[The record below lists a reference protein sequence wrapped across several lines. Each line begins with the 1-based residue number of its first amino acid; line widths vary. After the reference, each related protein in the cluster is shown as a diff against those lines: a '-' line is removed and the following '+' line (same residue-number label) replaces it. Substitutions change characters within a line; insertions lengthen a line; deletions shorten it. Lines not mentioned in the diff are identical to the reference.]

1 MEQVVTGCGTAAQAT
16 TDRIVKSES
25 PHPAEGRTAG
35 FIQREIRICAACG
48 TKFSSTSKN
57 WFCPVCALLRAAGR
71 DEALTEALDSAPY
84 SELGSTE
91 TGPRSRTTPGLH
103 APGIVSR
110 FENYEVMLDQD
121 GNPIELGRGAMG
133 VTYKAFDVDLR
144 FSVVLKVINEKY
156 VGDESARLR
165 FLREARAAARVRHP
179 NVASVFRLVKS
190 SGVYFYAM
198 EFVEGETL
206 ESLIRRKGRL
216 EVSLTLEI
224 ASQVAA
230 GLSAVYEENLVH
242 RDIKPSNI
250 MVRLW
255 EDGQVTAKII
265 DLGLAKGVSE
275 PESESVISIPGA
287 FAGTPQFASPEQ
299 FAGLGLDIRSDLY
312 SLGIT
317 LWEMLSGHAPF
328 GGAAAE
334 LMYQHQHATPPTEK
348 LIGIPA
354 PVIALLEVLLNKDP
368 NQRFQTPAQLQKAL
382 AAVRGA
388 IGSGSQ
394 LMADVL
400 RSAGDRAT
408 EKLRKAKQ
416 KKQPIRWVIVAGFC
430 FVGALIAWFVFSGH
444 AEFLFNERG
453 TKTVPTEKSIAV
465 LPFENISP
473 DKDDGYFADGVQD
486 EILNNL
492 AEVTQLKVISRT
504 SVMQYRGDNKR
515 DLRQIAAALGVAN
528 VLEGTVR
535 RDQNHVRVSTE
546 LVDAG
551 NDTTIWADS
560 YDRDLTDIFAI
571 QSEIA
576 QQVASRLSAQLS
588 SGEREN
594 IEEKPT
600 SNLEAYDLYLQAR
613 QMLRSAYPRSIFKE
627 RCLNTIALTEQAI
640 QRDPKFALAYC
651 WLAHIHDLLYRNRL
665 DHTAERLALGDA
677 AVNEALR
684 LRPGLAEVHLAMAWH
699 LWDCYRDIER
709 ARVQIAIAT
718 KVLPND
724 PDLLRL
730 TASIDQVQG
739 RWDDSTAG
747 LERSVTLDPLN
758 SGLLLSL
765 ADNYWFRRHYRDA
778 NRIYDRLIDLSPHQ
792 PLYPWMKAES
802 TFEQKGDVT
811 GVRAACEALPFSIKD
826 DPGFIVNRVSYAMY
840 ARDFAAAKEIVSK
853 SPNEEIF
860 LGGAFGG
867 ADVPRQVYSLWL
879 EFIQG
884 NRPATEEF
892 GAAREQLNRK
902 VEADPTNPFLMSAL
916 ALTDVALGRKEESIN
931 EARHA
936 MEMRPISEDACDG
949 SEIAKY
955 AALVYVWAGQSDAAF
970 EQLSRLVKIPS
981 GLTYG
986 FLKTTPEL
994 DPLRKD
1000 PRFDKLIAVLTPHE

>member
-444 AEFLFNERG
+444 AEF
-453 TKTVPTEKSIAV
+453 
-465 LPFENISP
+465 
-473 DKDDGYFADGVQD
+473 
-486 EILNNL
+486 
-492 AEVTQLKVISRT
+492 
-504 SVMQYRGDNKR
+504 
-515 DLRQIAAALGVAN
+515 
-528 VLEGTVR
+528 
-535 RDQNHVRVSTE
+535 
-546 LVDAG
+546 
-551 NDTTIWADS
+551 
-560 YDRDLTDIFAI
+560 
-571 QSEIA
+571 
-576 QQVASRLSAQLS
+576 
-588 SGEREN
+588 
-594 IEEKPT
+594 
-600 SNLEAYDLYLQAR
+600 
-613 QMLRSAYPRSIFKE
+613 
-627 RCLNTIALTEQAI
+627 
-640 QRDPKFALAYC
+640 
-651 WLAHIHDLLYRNRL
+651 
-665 DHTAERLALGDA
+665 
-677 AVNEALR
+677 
-684 LRPGLAEVHLAMAWH
+684 
-699 LWDCYRDIER
+699 
-709 ARVQIAIAT
+709 
-718 KVLPND
+718 
-724 PDLLRL
+724 
-730 TASIDQVQG
+730 
-739 RWDDSTAG
+739 
-747 LERSVTLDPLN
+747 
-758 SGLLLSL
+758 
-765 ADNYWFRRHYRDA
+765 
-778 NRIYDRLIDLSPHQ
+778 
-792 PLYPWMKAES
+792 
-802 TFEQKGDVT
+802 
-811 GVRAACEALPFSIKD
+811 
-826 DPGFIVNRVSYAMY
+826 
-840 ARDFAAAKEIVSK
+840 
-853 SPNEEIF
+853 
-860 LGGAFGG
+860 
-867 ADVPRQVYSLWL
+867 
-879 EFIQG
+879 
-884 NRPATEEF
+884 
-892 GAAREQLNRK
+892 
-902 VEADPTNPFLMSAL
+902 
-916 ALTDVALGRKEESIN
+916 
-931 EARHA
+931 
-936 MEMRPISEDACDG
+936 
-949 SEIAKY
+949 
-955 AALVYVWAGQSDAAF
+955 
-970 EQLSRLVKIPS
+970 
-981 GLTYG
+981 
-986 FLKTTPEL
+986 
-994 DPLRKD
+994 
-1000 PRFDKLIAVLTPHE
+1000 